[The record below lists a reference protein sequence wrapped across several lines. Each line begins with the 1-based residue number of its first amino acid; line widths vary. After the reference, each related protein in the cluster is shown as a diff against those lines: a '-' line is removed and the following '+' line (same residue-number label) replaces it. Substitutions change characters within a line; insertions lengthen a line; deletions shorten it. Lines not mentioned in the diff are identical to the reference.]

1 MVEAFYQASYCSP
14 FCLLNLRQSLNDLH
28 EGVIE
33 ESLLGLRELQ
43 KWL

>member
-1 MVEAFYQASYCSP
+1 MVEAFYQASYCSA
-14 FCLLNLRQSLNDLH
+14 FFLLNLRQSLNDLH
-28 EGVIE
+28 KGVIE